1 MSRGKHLCSF
11 FLLERDNG
19 ERDNGDSPNAIKLR
33 IFSVNHFVKRGRSV
47 PFFTWSI
54 YKSKRIT
61 REIGRPGAYQ

>member
-1 MSRGKHLCSF
+1 VQPGKK
-11 FLLERDNG
+11 RDK
-19 ERDNGDSPNAIKLR
+19 GDCPNAIKLR